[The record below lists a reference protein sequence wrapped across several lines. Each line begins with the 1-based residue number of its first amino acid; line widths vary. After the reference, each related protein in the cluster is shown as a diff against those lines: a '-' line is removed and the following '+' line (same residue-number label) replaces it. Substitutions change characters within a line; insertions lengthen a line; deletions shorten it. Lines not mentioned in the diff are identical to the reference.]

1 MNEYIVYMPY
11 IATELRKEGFN
22 IIRTEVNPH
31 KPQFECYV
39 FENTPE
45 FIKAFTRITS
55 QSKSRK

>member
-31 KPQFECYV
+31 KPQFDCYV

-45 FIKAFTRITS
+45 FIKAVTLNLSINI
-55 QSKSRK
+55 